1 MRVLSVF
8 LAVAGAF
15 VASTACQLDRPPR
28 ASSFPPADPV
38 SGRNMTETV
47 VARYEPGFDY
57 FPHKVGFRH
66 SNQLAA
72 EYHGHYKRVR
82 LVTNGVGE
90 EFRFVFVQRGT
101 PAPRVEPDDVV
112 IHVPIERFSL
122 GSYRYG
128 GASDVLGVVD
138 RIVGFGNH
146 THVTTP
152 SIQRLFETGRLQ
164 RNFDL
169 EAIANRGTEAHFNW
183 YATSSLSAVDDA
195 VERMGSLVIPAAEH
209 MEPTTLARAEWVK
222 FFAMFFNKEA
232 EANALFDDIERRY
245 RDAAALVRD
254 VGRRPIVFVNLPL
267 GGAWN
272 IYGGRNQLSRI
283 FADAGAEYV
292 WSDNPSPES
301 GTTTHYELALD
312 RGLEADVWLMG
323 AEASFGARI
332 ANLSLANPRFAAFKA
347 VRSGRVY
354 INHRNYP
361 HGPNPWWDQA
371 LIKPHEE
378 LADLIAII
386 HPERLPNRELVFYR
400 RLETSLEAAG
410 GTN

>member
-1 MRVLSVF
+1 
-8 LAVAGAF
+8 
-15 VASTACQLDRPPR
+15 
-28 ASSFPPADPV
+28 
-38 SGRNMTETV
+38 MTETV

-183 YATSSLSAVDDA
+183 YATSSLSALDDA

-232 EANALFDDIERRY
+232 EATRSSTTSSGATGTRR
-245 RDAAALVRD
+245 
-254 VGRRPIVFVNLPL
+254 
-267 GGAWN
+267 
-272 IYGGRNQLSRI
+272 
-283 FADAGAEYV
+283 
-292 WSDNPSPES
+292 
-301 GTTTHYELALD
+301 
-312 RGLEADVWLMG
+312 
-323 AEASFGARI
+323 
-332 ANLSLANPRFAAFKA
+332 
-347 VRSGRVY
+347 RSS
-354 INHRNYP
+354 
-361 HGPNPWWDQA
+361 A
-371 LIKPHEE
+371 
-378 LADLIAII
+378 
-386 HPERLPNRELVFYR
+386 
-400 RLETSLEAAG
+400 TSAAG
-410 GTN
+410 RLSSSICLWAAPGTSMGDVTSSRASSPTQEPNTSGATIPAPKAGPRRITSWRSTAASRRTSG